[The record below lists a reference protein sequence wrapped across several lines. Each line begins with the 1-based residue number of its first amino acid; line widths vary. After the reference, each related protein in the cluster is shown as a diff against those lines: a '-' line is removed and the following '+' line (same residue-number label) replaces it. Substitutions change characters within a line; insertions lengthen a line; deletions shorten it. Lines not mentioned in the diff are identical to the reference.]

1 MDEKNSL
8 KQVDNHHNFWI
19 HRVDLNIV
27 SFINSEKI
35 IAATKKRSTAIANVH
50 SGDRIFLLTKRNN
63 ILEFF
68 GYTQVD
74 EVYLDKEPLFDYYFS
89 KKKLKLKGIKY
100 FSKPISVREIALD
113 LDFIKNKK
121 LSAQYLKSD
130 YRQISKDDFIN
141 IRKKANLIKAFPSY
155 LEEISMSFKEFM
167 ISTINAVYMMIKSYQ
182 NGKQIEIKKFLN
194 ILKKFLDEYGINKSL
209 VEIQEFYSRHAIE
222 LGFKHLP
229 SRDPDKFVQLYTFSG
244 EKRNFAYIS
253 FE

>member
-74 EVYLDKEPLFDYYFS
+74 EVYFGS
-89 KKKLKLKGIKY
+89 GIGA
-100 FSKPISVREIALD
+100 SGRTP
-113 LDFIKNKK
+113 
-121 LSAQYLKSD
+121 
-130 YRQISKDDFIN
+130 
-141 IRKKANLIKAFPSY
+141 KARSTLAGTSFASPS
-155 LEEISMSFKEFM
+155 S
-167 ISTINAVYMMIKSYQ
+167 
-182 NGKQIEIKKFLN
+182 
-194 ILKKFLDEYGINKSL
+194 
-209 VEIQEFYSRHAIE
+209 
-222 LGFKHLP
+222 
-229 SRDPDKFVQLYTFSG
+229 
-244 EKRNFAYIS
+244 
-253 FE
+253 